1 VIDALGEVR
10 VMRLGALSL
19 AAGLALTPLPPSI
32 PLLAVVIALV
42 PIGTALL
49 FPATTALVTHLAPDR
64 ERGQVLGVQQTFGGI
79 MRVIAPIWATAAF
92 QALGIAVPF
101 YMAGIVVGVVAVLT
115 LRVRDA

>member
-1 VIDALGEVR
+1 
-10 VMRLGALSL
+10 
-19 AAGLALTPLPPSI
+19 
-32 PLLAVVIALV
+32 
-42 PIGTALL
+42 
-49 FPATTALVTHLAPDR
+49 
-64 ERGQVLGVQQTFGGI
+64 